1 MESSKIMFVVMSIYP
16 FSGLEVQGKP
26 LMPGES
32 HPTHF
37 LPAFHD
43 RKDAVKWCNGREDM
57 IREIRVDSID

>member
-1 MESSKIMFVVMSIYP
+1 MSIYP